1 MSSQSPHRSRK
12 AQMYPTIQGSAQNSP
27 PREMSPSPRDRQ
39 RTVKA
44 QSMPIVPSVMQ
55 IFNAANAQSNQ
66 RQAQQS
72 PSSVNISLQ
81 SKRSMTPPPLMQPS
95 SNVSKL
101 PSPPN
106 QPSHVREDVVQE
118 HYPPPAPPM
127 HTLSQPNIHQ
137 QPQQPPPPPIHSHS
151 QPNIHSHVPMNPT
164 MGYPRPINRIAP
176 HFLASFHA
184 MEENWQ
190 MTDELMAEIERAD
203 YAQTLSQH
211 PAAPGT
217 SGVAYAGGAQ
227 SGAVYIREAPS
238 PHKDSVVDRVRTNER
253 SSPKDADS
261 AQGSGGSSGRRQVRV
276 ERERERER
284 EAQPSDSVQAR
295 NRSLP
300 ASPGNSPSYSPQG
313 HPQPR
318 GPSPDRMSPSYHTP
332 QGSSGESGTAGD
344 YVSYK
349 RESYQPSTG
358 SHVRI
363 PTPPTARKPSSAMN
377 ADNMRTTPP
386 AVSKLASQTPPVQ
399 AMKTRT
405 PDKSLPVQEEP
416 EDDVSASMKT
426 GSGHLQYEHGGNP
439 HRDDDDDTLIENE
452 NETEYMQGDNSDHDG
467 ESASYTPR
475 SPSINLPE
483 PYPVRHH
490 VPSPTNTRLASL
502 TKYHRN
508 GSTDQLGLRS
518 FDAVVNPK
526 PVFRPSEESRESPTL
541 PVRLSTEQTFT
552 APEQPLRRQES
563 RPLNDNHDDR
573 GNRGAE
579 QYQNQNQNQNHQ
591 NFRPHPLQTQIH
603 PDDQSYDDPAAAYLQ
618 SYFQAVRPNA
628 PIPPT
633 PHSQTG
639 APSPSPFV
647 SSIQPSP
654 APHAGSPYPYPFTHV
669 PRNRAYSGYPIH
681 TAPSSNYDPNHPS
694 VIEEQLALQ
703 MQMYAL
709 NNNAAVSDSTCSP
722 SSTPF
727 PGAGYNPWAFL
738 QATRAF
744 GGRRFDSMSLQSS
757 PSHQPV
763 SLPFPTSRGRGLKRR
778 EKSTNLRTPGTV
790 KQKAVKPPPRVEST
804 QPRDTSPEPYSSGEE
819 TAGDGGYEVH
829 EEAAWVNG
837 DGVDTYGDG
846 EDGEWVDEED
856 DKEELLD
863 LEYHPTFVSNV
874 EKRRRRWDT
883 RWDALQQA
891 FQALDCETDTT
902 MVLLAAPSHST
913 KLHAMTSRAIRR
925 DQLLKS
931 PAMSQIRTAFKG
943 IASRRR
949 TTRSRSAAV
958 SIVERLLS
966 STGSLG
972 DASDAS
978 SESRE
983 GDLKRAL
990 ETALG
995 SLDAL
1000 RMIYENR
1007 VSRWEDEMSK
1017 ISDERERVELLLR
1030 QTLGLGWCILL
1041 EFRFRYVTK
1050 PLAAF
1055 KVVVDIR
1062 GECKMLAKD
1071 WRCYYKSQHKAQSHK
1086 VTKCITSRR
1095 IHEESELW

>member
-1 MSSQSPHRSRK
+1 
-12 AQMYPTIQGSAQNSP
+12 
-27 PREMSPSPRDRQ
+27 
-39 RTVKA
+39 
-44 QSMPIVPSVMQ
+44 
-55 IFNAANAQSNQ
+55 
-66 RQAQQS
+66 
-72 PSSVNISLQ
+72 
-81 SKRSMTPPPLMQPS
+81 
-95 SNVSKL
+95 
-101 PSPPN
+101 
-106 QPSHVREDVVQE
+106 
-118 HYPPPAPPM
+118 
-127 HTLSQPNIHQ
+127 
-137 QPQQPPPPPIHSHS
+137 
-151 QPNIHSHVPMNPT
+151 MNPM

-176 HFLASFHA
+176 QFLASFNA
-184 MEENWQ
+184 MQENWQ

-203 YAQTLSQH
+203 YAQTLSQQ

-238 PHKDSVVDRVRTNER
+238 PHKDSAVDRVRANEL

-261 AQGSGGSSGRRQVRV
+261 GQGQGSGGPSARRQVRV

-284 EAQPSDSVQAR
+284 EASDSVQAR
-295 NRSLP
+295 NRPLP

-318 GPSPDRMSPSYHTP
+318 GASPDRVSPAYHTP

-344 YVSYK
+344 YASFK
-349 RESYQPSTG
+349 RESYQSSVG

-363 PTPPTARKPSSAMN
+363 STPPIARKPSSIMN
-377 ADNMRTTPP
+377 ADNLRTTPP
-386 AVSKLASQTPPVQ
+386 AVSKLASQSPPLQ

-416 EDDVSASMKT
+416 EDDVSMSIKN
-426 GSGHLQYEHGGNP
+426 GSGHLQYEHGVNT

-452 NETEYMQGDNSDHDG
+452 TEYLRDDNSDHDG
-467 ESASYTPR
+467 ESGSYTPR
-475 SPSINLPE
+475 SPSITLPE
-483 PYPVRHH
+483 PYPARHY
-490 VPSPTNTRLASL
+490 VPPANNRLVNL
-502 TKYHRN
+502 TKHHRN

-518 FDAVVNPK
+518 LDTVVNSK
-526 PVFRPSEESRESPTL
+526 PLVVPSEESRESPTL
-541 PVRLSTEQTFT
+541 PLRLNTEQTHT
-552 APEQPLRRQES
+552 TLEQALQRQDS
-563 RPLNDNHDDR
+563 Q
-573 GNRGAE
+573 
-579 QYQNQNQNQNHQ
+579 QYQNPNQHQHQHQHQHLQNI
-591 NFRPHPLQTQIH
+591 RPHPLQTQIH
-603 PDDQSYDDPAAAYLQ
+603 PDEQNYDDPAAAYLQ
-618 SYFQAVRPNA
+618 MYIQSVRPNA

-654 APHAGSPYPYPFTHV
+654 APHVGSPYPFPFTHV
-669 PRNRAYSGYPIH
+669 PRHRPYSTNPIH

-709 NNNAAVSDSTCSP
+709 NNNAVMSDSTFSP

-738 QATRAF
+738 QASRAF

-763 SLPFPTSRGRGLKRR
+763 NLPFPTNRGRGLKRR
-778 EKSTNLRTPGTV
+778 EKSANLRTPGTA
-790 KQKAVKPPPRVEST
+790 KPKSVKPPPRVEST

-819 TAGDGGYEVH
+819 TAGEGGYEVH

-837 DGVDTYGDG
+837 DGVDAYGDG
-846 EDGEWVDEED
+846 EDGEWVDEEGD
-856 DKEELLD
+856 RNELLD

-874 EKRRRRWDT
+874 EKRRRRWDAQ
-883 RWDALQQA
+883 WDALQQA
-891 FQALDCETDTT
+891 FQTLDSETDTT
-902 MVLLAAPSHST
+902 MILLAAPSDST
-913 KLHAMTSRAIRR
+913 KLHALTSRSIRR
-925 DQLLKS
+925 DQLIKS

-949 TTRSRSAAV
+949 TTRSRTAT
-958 SIVERLLS
+958 IIERLLS
-966 STGSLG
+966 STSLAG
-972 DASDAS
+972 DTSDAS

-1007 VSRWEDEMSK
+1007 VSRWEDEMSR
-1017 ISDERERVELLLR
+1017 ITDERERVELLLR
-1030 QTLGLGWCILL
+1030 QTLGVSLQPNGAPHTG
-1041 EFRFRYVTK
+1041 F
-1050 PLAAF
+1050 
-1055 KVVVDIR
+1055 
-1062 GECKMLAKD
+1062 
-1071 WRCYYKSQHKAQSHK
+1071 Q
-1086 VTKCITSRR
+1086 
-1095 IHEESELW
+1095 

>member
-1 MSSQSPHRSRK
+1 
-12 AQMYPTIQGSAQNSP
+12 
-27 PREMSPSPRDRQ
+27 
-39 RTVKA
+39 
-44 QSMPIVPSVMQ
+44 
-55 IFNAANAQSNQ
+55 
-66 RQAQQS
+66 
-72 PSSVNISLQ
+72 
-81 SKRSMTPPPLMQPS
+81 
-95 SNVSKL
+95 
-101 PSPPN
+101 
-106 QPSHVREDVVQE
+106 
-118 HYPPPAPPM
+118 
-127 HTLSQPNIHQ
+127 
-137 QPQQPPPPPIHSHS
+137 
-151 QPNIHSHVPMNPT
+151 MNPN

-176 HFLASFHA
+176 QFLASFHA

-203 YAQTLSQH
+203 YAQTLSQQ

-238 PHKDSVVDRVRTNER
+238 PHRDSVVDRVRANGR

-276 ERERERER
+276 ERERERE
-284 EAQPSDSVQAR
+284 AQPSDSVQAR
-295 NRSLP
+295 NRPLP

-313 HPQPR
+313 HPQ

-332 QGSSGESGTAGD
+332 QGSSGESGTAGE
-344 YVSYK
+344 YVSFK
-349 RESYQPSTG
+349 RESYQSSVG
-358 SHVRI
+358 SHTRV
-363 PTPPTARKPSSAMN
+363 PTPPTARKPSNTMN
-377 ADNMRTTPP
+377 ADNMRATPP

-416 EDDVSASMKT
+416 EDDISASTKSS
-426 GSGHLQYEHGGNP
+426 SGHLQYEHGASP
-439 HRDDDDDTLIENE
+439 HRDDDDDTLIE

-467 ESASYTPR
+467 ESGSYTPR
-475 SPSINLPE
+475 SPNINLPE
-483 PYPVRHH
+483 SLPVRQY
-490 VPSPTNTRLASL
+490 VPSPTNTRVVNLA
-502 TKYHRN
+502 KYHRN

-526 PVFRPSEESRESPTL
+526 PPVAIRPSEESRESPAL
-541 PVRLSTEQTFT
+541 PVRLSTEQTY
-552 APEQPLRRQES
+552 AASEQTLRRQES
-563 RPLNDNHDDR
+563 RLLNDNHDDR

-579 QYQNQNQNQNHQ
+579 TQNQNQNQNQNHQ
-591 NFRPHPLQTQIH
+591 SYQNHQNYQNHQSFRPHPLQTQIH
-603 PDDQSYDDPAAAYLQ
+603 PDDQNYDDHAAAYLQ

-639 APSPSPFV
+639 APSPSPFI

-654 APHAGSPYPYPFTHV
+654 APPHAGSPYPYPFTHV
-669 PRNRAYSGYPIH
+669 PRSRSYSAHPIN

-709 NNNAAVSDSTCSP
+709 NNNAPVSDSTFSP

-738 QATRAF
+738 QASRAF

-763 SLPFPTSRGRGLKRR
+763 PLPFPTNRGRGLKRR

-819 TAGDGGYEVH
+819 TAGEGGFEVH

-837 DGVDTYGDG
+837 DGLDGYGDG
-846 EDGEWVDEED
+846 EAEDSEWVDEED

-863 LEYHPTFVSNV
+863 LEYHPTFVSNM

-913 KLHAMTSRAIRR
+913 KLHTLTSRSVRR
-925 DQLLKS
+925 EQLVKS
-931 PAMSQIRTAFKG
+931 PAMSQMRTAFKG
-943 IASRRR
+943 IASRRN
-949 TTRSRSAAV
+949 TTRSRAGAA
-958 SIVERLLS
+958 SIVQRLLS
-966 STGSLG
+966 STSSLS
-972 DASDAS
+972 DTSDAS

-1007 VSRWEDEMSK
+1007 VSRWEDEMSR
-1017 ISDERERVELLLR
+1017 ISDEREKVELLLR
-1030 QTLGLGWCILL
+1030 QTLGVSLQPNGGHGM
-1041 EFRFRYVTK
+1041 F
-1050 PLAAF
+1050 
-1055 KVVVDIR
+1055 
-1062 GECKMLAKD
+1062 
-1071 WRCYYKSQHKAQSHK
+1071 
-1086 VTKCITSRR
+1086 
-1095 IHEESELW
+1095 